1 MDFSYYNKDNE
12 LIKFDLQIGT
22 KWDDLNIKNDGLN
35 SIFSKVDNGDREVTD
50 QNELNLLEKLLKKAD
65 GILNATSKN
74 NILENEELEEIEK
87 QIEEGKITLPKRN
100 NTDNTER
107 SSIETV
113 THSEGFTKEEAQ
125 AIRNNEADIETIRQ
139 KYIAKIKADL
149 KKYHHYDER
158 FPEDRYEID
167 VKYNGRYYESF
178 VYDKV
183 SKTLSQGINFIRED
197 GIEFSLKDHYNGDIA
212 DDENGDY
219 SNVRQAANFGTFTLV
234 DENGKS
240 YELHYH
246 MEELYGKDVLD
257 CRRVAKIIGEYI
269 ADLPKETINKLIKN
283 GIKDI
288 NFKSNYDDYDGEGV
302 EEYIKNHIDKNGDV
316 IDIPE
321 EKYDDTATII
331 SPKFAVPKREYKD
344 LSFVRDD
351 GFKIDIEDSSD
362 STSIIKI
369 TTPQGKQVTLDISSV
384 TDENEYHQ
392 FQLPKLRNMLR
403 DLPAQVLL
411 DLSDE
416 ITGVKF
422 IDKWAHMDAGY
433 IKGTNQI
440 AFTYNIGAMAQT
452 MSFVHELGHAI
463 DNQNGTMLSQSPE
476 FTQKFDRLKELANK
490 LDINNRNHA
499 LDLAEEFFASM
510 YAYLELPDDESVAN
524 HIKKLEEKILK
535 FKDSENPEEKECYEL
550 FQSLKEDVK
559 IMVEQARKQPSTQ
572 RADNTIPDLV
582 KSECKELITE
592 FNNYHHFLKSYFDA
606 QYVELDMISI
616 LSADDESFNKKM
628 EYYRKIQTNE
638 LEDWLGNHPD
648 LPEDIQNLFG
658 EMADKLQE
666 LRTRIKQK

>member
-1 MDFSYYNKDNE
+1 MDFSYYNSNNE
-12 LIKFDLQIGT
+12 KIKLNIDVGT
-22 KWDDLNIKNDGLN
+22 KWDSLKVDNQKLN
-35 SIFSKVDNGDREVTD
+35 SIFAQVDDGNGEVSD
-50 QNELNLLEKLLKKAD
+50 EELTLLQKLFKKAD
-65 GILNATSKN
+65 GIINSAKKN
-74 NILENEELEEIEK
+74 NILENDELEELEK
-87 QIEEGKITLPKRN
+87 QIEEGKITLPKRKIATVPQNLYGSGYIEIQHTEKDLAEIGENSENFYKTEIN
-100 NTDNTER
+100 NIKTR
-107 SSIETV
+107 L
-113 THSEGFTKEEAQ
+113 Q
-125 AIRNNEADIETIRQ
+125 Q
-139 KYIAKIKADL
+139 KYPESEYKI
-149 KKYHHYDER
+149 
-158 FPEDRYEID
+158 EI
-167 VKYNGRYYESF
+167 VQSGRGYQYNLYCLDC
-178 VYDKV
+178 DKSKNQV
-183 SKTLSQGINFIRED
+183 KTLSQGVSYIRND

-302 EEYIKNHIDKNGDV
+302 EEYIRNHIDKNGDV

-321 EKYDDTATII
+321 EEYDDTATII

-351 GFKIDIEDSSD
+351 GFKIDIEDNSD
-362 STSIIKI
+362 SASLIKI
-369 TTPQGKQVTLDISSV
+369 TTPQGKQVTLDISSAEEY
-384 TDENEYHQ
+384 DEYHQ

-403 DLPAQVLL
+403 DLPAKVLL
-411 DLSDE
+411 DLSNE

-490 LDINNRNHA
+490 LGINNRNHA
-499 LDLAEEFFASM
+499 LDMAEEFFASM

-559 IMVEQARKQPSTQ
+559 KMVEQARKQPSTQ

-658 EMADKLQE
+658 EMITKLQE
-666 LRTRIKQK
+666 LRTRIKAD